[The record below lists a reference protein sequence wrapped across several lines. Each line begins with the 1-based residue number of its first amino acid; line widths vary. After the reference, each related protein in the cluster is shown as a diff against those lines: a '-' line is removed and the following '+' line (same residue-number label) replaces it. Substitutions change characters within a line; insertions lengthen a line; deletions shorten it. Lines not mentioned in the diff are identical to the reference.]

1 VAELNP
7 KELQSRDYCFVSCDI
22 IGHSSDSNLRLQ
34 IERVYELNELVGRVL
49 ESPAGEGAIWA
60 SGGDGGH
67 LALRPNSAATTALE
81 LLAALR
87 EWSTNTNVPLRLAA
101 HVGPAAAIHGAD
113 GRVQLV
119 GDGINMCGHLL
130 DFGSNSAVIVSRSF
144 RLFIERTGMLTASFA
159 GPVQVYLKQRMPYS
173 VYLLSVQDRFT
184 SEWGDSTRTEQE
196 LLRKT
201 KKDLAALDGGDAT
214 SVEYMRTSHSAGL
227 PDVSSLEGILT
238 WKLVYHAKRLL
249 QANTSDRLAR
259 AILEDVALRDDLPEL
274 FRGWDP
280 TAFARF
286 VQMAELVERRHGE
299 AFCREGDE
307 GDAMFVVLTG
317 QMGVASGP
325 SDVEQRLDLR
335 LGAGVVLGE
344 LAVVLRGNRTATL
357 QAVGD
362 TSALSFN
369 YEQRRNFLLGATSA
383 RTVQAKFDMLFDRR
397 LSEFVCNHCP
407 SLVGMDRSG
416 PLSFVPTDR
425 LSRYIMN
432 SLSRLELEPGAVLS
446 PMSPDVARPGLY
458 VLARGELRSTGVT
471 LSTRQA
477 LPIVYADL
485 GNEFVHMDQEFRVSR
500 NSEATILHIDA
511 GVFDRL
517 GDERD
522 VSLVEK
528 VADAVKRSL
537 VGHYQFD
544 VFISYNQ
551 RDFDWAEYLKSGL
564 EDAGLRV
571 FLDSPTAG
579 IHFTPDLKSA
589 LLTSLTFVPIITAH
603 VEGPNRGGVRS
614 WVEREVAFRR
624 TAFNAEPNM
633 FPIRTEGGDVGIVPD
648 VTHIEAAGRSHNKV
662 VAELAEVIQNR
673 PVPVPYATRRLVRPL
688 EFESNRG

>member
-1 VAELNP
+1 
-7 KELQSRDYCFVSCDI
+7 
-22 IGHSSDSNLRLQ
+22 
-34 IERVYELNELVGRVL
+34 
-49 ESPAGEGAIWA
+49 
-60 SGGDGGH
+60 
-67 LALRPNSAATTALE
+67 
-81 LLAALR
+81 
-87 EWSTNTNVPLRLAA
+87 
-101 HVGPAAAIHGAD
+101 
-113 GRVQLV
+113 
-119 GDGINMCGHLL
+119 M
-130 DFGSNSAVIVSRSF
+130 
-144 RLFIERTGMLTASFA
+144 
-159 GPVQVYLKQRMPYS
+159 
-173 VYLLSVQDRFT
+173 
-184 SEWGDSTRTEQE
+184 
-196 LLRKT
+196 
-201 KKDLAALDGGDAT
+201 GDAV
-214 SVEYMRTSHSAGL
+214 SVEHMRISHSADL
-227 PDVSSLEGILT
+227 PNDSSLEGILT

-259 AILEDVALRDDLPEL
+259 ATLEDVALRDDLPEL

-280 TAFARF
+280 TAFVRF
-286 VQMAELVERRHGE
+286 VQTAELVERRHGE
-299 AFCREGDE
+299 TFCREGDE

-325 SDVEQRLDLR
+325 SDVKQHLDLR

-344 LAVVLRGNRTATL
+344 LAVVLRGTRTATL

-369 YEQRRNFLLGATSA
+369 YEQRRNFLLGATA
-383 RTVQAKFDMLFDRR
+383 RTVQPKFDTLFHLR

-416 PLSFVPTDR
+416 PLSFVPTER
-425 LSRYIMN
+425 LRRYITN

-458 VLARGELRSTGVT
+458 VLARGELRSAGVT

-511 GVFDRL
+511 DVFDRL
-517 GDERD
+517 DDERD
-522 VSLVEK
+522 VSLVEQ

-537 VGHYQFD
+537 VGHYRYD

-551 RDFDWAEYLKSGL
+551 RDFDWAGYLKSGL

-571 FLDSPTAG
+571 FLDVPTAG

-589 LLTSLTFVPIITAH
+589 LLTSLTFVPIVTAH
-603 VEGPNRGGVRS
+603 VEGPNRGEVRS

-624 TAFNAEPNM
+624 AAFNGEPNM
-633 FPIRTEGGDVGIVPD
+633 IPIRSEGGDIGVVPD
-648 VTHIEAAGRSHNKV
+648 VTHIDAAGRSDNSV
-662 VAELAEVIQNR
+662 VAELTEAIGSR
-673 PVPVPYATRRLVRPL
+673 PAPVPYATRRLVHPL
-688 EFESNRG
+688 DFESNRD